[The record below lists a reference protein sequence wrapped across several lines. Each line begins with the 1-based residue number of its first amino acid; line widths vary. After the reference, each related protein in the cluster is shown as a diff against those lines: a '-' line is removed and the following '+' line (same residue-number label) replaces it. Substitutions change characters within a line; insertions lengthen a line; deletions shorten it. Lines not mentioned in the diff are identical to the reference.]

1 MPTRVNNSVPLPT
14 SGRFQ
19 HLIPTCTHP
28 LAKAE
33 EPSPSTD
40 RLRGHWALH
49 QGTLLSQCPVAP
61 GKSHPPVPSRA
72 ARGRVRGCP
81 QVTSPFRASW
91 CLKIKHPNKHQNT
104 VSNYGICGCRRDQLG
119 RQCTMSHWGKKL
131 QKLILTVFSEC
142 DVISRPNYPPTPP
155 GFSSSSTK
163 GSGYAFPRP
172 THRPHGD
179 RRQRRVVTV
188 TPVPRLA
195 HRDSGLM
202 LRCVPAI
209 RTGGQPHPAREAR
222 A

>member
-1 MPTRVNNSVPLPT
+1 MCHSPPRAAS
-14 SGRFQ
+14 SISF
-19 HLIPTCTHP
+19 P
-28 LAKAE
+28 LA
-33 EPSPSTD
+33 P
-40 RLRGHWALH
+40 
-49 QGTLLSQCPVAP
+49 TLWQRQ
-61 GKSHPPVPSRA
+61 KSHPHLQTGSEATGLSTRGPCCLSVLWPQANLTLQPHPGLPEAECGDVPR
-72 ARGRVRGCP
+72 
-81 QVTSPFRASW
+81 SPPLFEPPGVF
-91 CLKIKHPNKHQNT
+91 IKHPNKHQNT
-104 VSNYGICGCRRDQLG
+104 VSNCGICGCRRDQLG

-163 GSGYAFPRP
+163 GSGYAFPLP

-188 TPVPRLA
+188 TPVPHLA